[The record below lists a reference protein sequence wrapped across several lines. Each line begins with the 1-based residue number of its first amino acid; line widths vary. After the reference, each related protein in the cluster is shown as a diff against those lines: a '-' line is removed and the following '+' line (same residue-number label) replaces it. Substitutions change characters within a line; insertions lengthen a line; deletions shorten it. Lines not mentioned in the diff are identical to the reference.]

1 MDNKVISSACY
12 LYCALLDLFGIVKDF
27 YFYLILELLCTKY
40 MAGGKPPTI
49 QQLCSCEFNLESN
62 HMFPIKPVM
71 AVWGGDGGR
80 GLVWFYAQ
88 FSFQETLFFP
98 FGQITAAQ
106 YC

>member
-1 MDNKVISSACY
+1 MLPVLCSLGSVWDSERHLLLFDTRI
-12 LYCALLDLFGIVKDF
+12 ALHKIYGG
-27 YFYLILELLCTKY
+27 
-40 MAGGKPPTI
+40 GGKPPTI

-62 HMFPIKPVM
+62 HMFPIKPVI
-71 AVWGGDGGR
+71 ALWGGDGGR